1 MSATQ
6 GLKASFFSPPWPYPY
21 RPRRHAVL
29 PLEICFLITGSGGG
43 AFVLLFPVKLSS
55 AGAAVHAT
63 RFHKALGPDNSGE
76 RHFPLPACAFQ
87 GGQTI
92 KEALSCVANLPSCK
106 VFPALKSKTYI
117 LIHGCQPQLAPGS
130 KRMLLVSLPRSLILN
145 CFPCF
150 FWKHTV
156 LFQFLNTESGL
167 DPWISY
173 IQDGII

>member
-1 MSATQ
+1 M
-6 GLKASFFSPPWPYPY
+6 LCY
-21 RPRRHAVL
+21 RWRSV
-29 PLEICFLITGSGGG
+29 FLSLDRGG

-76 RHFPLPACAFQ
+76 RHFPLPECAFQ

-130 KRMLLVSLPRSLILN
+130 KRILN

-150 FWKHTV
+150 FGKHTV

-167 DPWISY
+167 DP
-173 IQDGII
+173 